1 MSRLKSISF
10 FTITLLVAGILA
22 PQGASANTA
31 NGRCTK
37 SGATTKISG
46 KNYVCAQNP
55 TVKAK
60 RLTWTLK
67 ECLEANTA
75 YLRSLKSF
83 NETESSSQKVL
94 ENLDASIA
102 ARKAQ
107 VPIDNERAAKE
118 LESAKQNRDLSVAR
132 QKEADDRYA
141 KAKTVGVTTVP
152 TNWAIQVKAAIGDGK
167 ISTSELAT
175 LTKNLAITG
184 EQVAGVINFLAAEDY
199 AKSANAFLKAAERN
213 EKNAAEFLKTEA
225 QIVDLEK
232 QKETTLQA
240 QVALVD
246 IAKGD
251 VNTTLKIRNA
261 ACSVK
266 R

>member
-1 MSRLKSISF
+1 MPRIKAISAL
-10 FTITLLVAGILA
+10 TMALLVAGLLA

-31 NGRCTK
+31 NGRCSK
-37 SGATTKISG
+37 SGATAKIGG
-46 KNYVCAQNP
+46 KSYLCVQNP
-55 TVKAK
+55 TVTAK

-75 YLRSLKSF
+75 HLRSLKSF

-118 LESAKQNRDLSVAR
+118 LESAKQNRDLSIAR
-132 QKEADDRYA
+132 QKEADDRFA
-141 KAKTVGVTTVP
+141 KAKTVGVAAVP
-152 TNWAIQVKAAIGDGK
+152 ANWAIQVKATIGDGK
-167 ISTSELAT
+167 ITSAELAT
-175 LTKNLAITG
+175 LTKNLGITG
-184 EQVAGVINFLAAEDY
+184 EQVTGVINYLAAEDY
-199 AKSANAFLKAAERN
+199 AKSATAFLKAAERN
-213 EKNAAEFLKTEA
+213 EKNAAEFLKTET
-225 QIVDLEK
+225 QIADLEK

-240 QVALVD
+240 QEALVD

-251 VNTTLKIRNA
+251 VNTTLKFRNA
-261 ACSVK
+261 VCKVK
-266 R
+266 K